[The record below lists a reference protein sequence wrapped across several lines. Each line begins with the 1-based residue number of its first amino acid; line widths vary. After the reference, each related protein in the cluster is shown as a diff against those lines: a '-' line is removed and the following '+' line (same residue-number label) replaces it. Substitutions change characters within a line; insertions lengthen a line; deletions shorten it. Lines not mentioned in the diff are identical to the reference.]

1 MKSSKQRRRL
11 SAEFK
16 AKVALE
22 AIKEQQTLAELA
34 KRYKVHPTQ
43 ISTWKKHLLE
53 HSAEVFVEAN
63 QRDDGEQQELI
74 DTLYRTIGQREIEL
88 DWLKKKS
95 GLEHLPEAFTRRG
108 RG

>member
-22 AIKEQQTLAELA
+22 ALKEQQTLTELA

-43 ISTWKKHLLE
+43 ISTWKKQLLE
-53 HSAEVFVEAN
+53 HSAQVFSEGN
-63 QRDDGEQQELI
+63 NRDDAEQQELI

-95 GLEHLPEAFTRRG
+95 GVDHLPEAFTRRS

>member
-16 AKVALE
+16 AKIALE
-22 AIKEQQTLAELA
+22 ALKEQQTLAELA

-43 ISTWKKHLLE
+43 ISTWKKQLLE
-53 HSAEVFVEAN
+53 NSAQVFAEAN
-63 QRDDGEQQELI
+63 NRDDTEQQELI

-95 GLEHLPEAFTRRG
+95 GLEHLPEAFTRRS

>member
-22 AIKEQQTLAELA
+22 AVKEQQTLAELA

-43 ISTWKKHLLE
+43 ISTWKKQLLE
-53 HSAEVFVEAN
+53 HSAQVFVEAN
-63 QRDDGEQQELI
+63 QRDDTDQQELI